1 MVSVTVEYRALPGT
15 AAPVGRA
22 GNHMV
27 IADRPEGR
35 AGGLDLGFNGAQ
47 LLALALGGCFCNDV
61 QYSAAELGEVV
72 EALEVTVTLELEGE
86 PLLATGARMTAACV
100 LASGADP
107 AELLARSEQRCTVAN
122 SLRAGLTVEITTA
135 G

>member
-1 MVSVTVEYRALPGT
+1 ML
-15 AAPVGRA
+15 
-22 GNHMV
+22 

-35 AGGLDLGFNGAQ
+35 AGGLGLGFNGAQ

-61 QYSAAELGEVV
+61 QYSADELGEVV

-86 PLLATGARMTAACV
+86 PLLATGARLTAAC
-100 LASGADP
+100 GADP

-122 SLRAGLTVEITTA
+122 SLRAGLTVEIA
-135 G
+135 KGP